1 MNASVGSNLK
11 MDRAYIDED
20 NGQAICCW
28 SAPDRKSVED
38 LFTKAKV
45 EPESIKEVVIYSG

>member
-45 EPESIKEVVIYSG
+45 EPESIKEVAIYSG